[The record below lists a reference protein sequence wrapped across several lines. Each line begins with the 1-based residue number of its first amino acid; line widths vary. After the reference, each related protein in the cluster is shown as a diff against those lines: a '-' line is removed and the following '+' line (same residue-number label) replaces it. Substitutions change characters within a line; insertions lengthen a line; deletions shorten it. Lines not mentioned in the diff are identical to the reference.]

1 MDTNMEHE
9 AMRELEDGTDTNMEH
24 EIMHELEDRRSG
36 GKTTHAVEVEEHLE
50 MKVTAPCDLPTGT
63 KKYKLFLPSQ

>member
-24 EIMHELEDRRSG
+24 EIMHELEDGSR
-36 GKTTHAVEVEEHLE
+36 GKTT
-50 MKVTAPCDLPTGT
+50 
-63 KKYKLFLPSQ
+63 Q